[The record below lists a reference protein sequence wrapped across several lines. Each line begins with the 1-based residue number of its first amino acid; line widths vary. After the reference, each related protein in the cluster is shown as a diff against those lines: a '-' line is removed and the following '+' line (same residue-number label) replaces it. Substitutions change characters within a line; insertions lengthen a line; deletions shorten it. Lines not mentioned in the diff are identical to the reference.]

1 MDEEMIA
8 IIVGIIMIVV
18 LIVFVAVAWI
28 RHRRRDCDGAGL
40 ERGNPVRTSVEGVS
54 RP

>member
-8 IIVGIIMIVV
+8 IIVGITMIVV
-18 LIVFVAVAWI
+18 LIVFVASNEA
-28 RHRRRDCDGAGL
+28 
-40 ERGNPVRTSVEGVS
+40 TQSVEGVS

>member
-18 LIVFVAVAWI
+18 LIVFVAVSL
-28 RHRRRDCDGAGL
+28 DQ
-40 ERGNPVRTSVEGVS
+40 S
-54 RP
+54 